1 MAMAP
6 RLPGYRTYW
15 FCKELKVNS
24 SECMCSSSI
33 PNATTGLWILAT
45 GICHHL
51 HQHMRTSSLLGSGRQ
66 TLETTLY
73 QYALST
79 TLYQP
84 RVKLHLHWSIPR
96 QFSSCWSG
104 EDLISPNLRAK
115 KISLL
120 ASTCPIQS
128 IMSEDHPLESVGTAT
143 AARKRSRAP
152 SSDEDPGRTKLSR
165 RSSSPPA
172 ASGISAVSKAS
183 EQRDQDVGMAHS
195 TKPPKPLLIHIV
207 NKKIPS
213 SQLAHLKGIARK
225 KDFPLSTTI
234 M

>member
-1 MAMAP
+1 MP
-6 RLPGYRTYW
+6 PPDSGSLPLG
-15 FCKELKVNS
+15 
-24 SECMCSSSI
+24 
-33 PNATTGLWILAT
+33 PA
-45 GICHHL
+45 ICL
-51 HQHMRTSSLLGSGRQ
+51 RTSSSGRQ

-104 EDLISPNLRAK
+104 EDLTSPNLRAK

-120 ASTCPIQS
+120 ASIHPIQS
-128 IMSEDHPLESVGTAT
+128 IMSEDHPLESVGM
-143 AARKRSRAP
+143 ARKRSRAP

-172 ASGISAVSKAS
+172 ASGISASTAQEESVSKAS
-183 EQRDQDVGMAHS
+183 EQQDDRDVGVAHS
-195 TKPPKPLLIHIV
+195 SPATKPPKPLLIHIV

-213 SQLAHLKGIARK
+213 SQLAHLKGIAKK

-234 M
+234 T